1 MKIVSGCLVGIDCR
15 FDGKNRISTDLIED
29 FKKGELIPLCPE
41 QLGGLPTP
49 RPPSR
54 IVNGNGYD
62 VLDGTTRVVNQKGD
76 DVTENFIKGAT
87 EVLKITKILDVEE
100 AVLESKSPSCGCGR
114 IYDEISGELVE
125 SCGVLTALLKRNGV
139 RAIPR

>member
-62 VLDGTTRVVNQKGD
+62 VLDGRTRVVNQKGD
-76 DVTENFIKGAT
+76 DVTEKFIEGAT

>member
-62 VLDGTTRVVNQKGD
+62 VLDGRTRVVNQKGD
-76 DVTENFIKGAT
+76 DVTEKFIKGAT

>member
-49 RPPSR
+49 RPPSS

-62 VLDGTTRVVNQKGD
+62 VLDGRTRVVNQKGD

>member
-29 FKKGELIPLCPE
+29 FKKGELISLCPE

-62 VLDGTTRVVNQKGD
+62 VLDGRTRVVNQKGD
-76 DVTENFIKGAT
+76 DVTEKFIEGAT

-125 SCGVLTALLKRNGV
+125 SEGVLTALLKRNGV